1 MRKKSLLV
9 VAVCAAAVTGF
20 NISAA
25 SAQGQVEQGPDHA
38 RSICS
43 FSGLN
48 DEPDAAFPE
57 GGRVQSYGQLVRQG
71 VVTPGAPTPQNVESP
86 GFLCNPNNL
95 SLK

>member
-1 MRKKSLLV
+1 MSRTTVLL
-9 VAVCAAAVTGF
+9 ATACCAATLGL
-20 NISAA
+20 AA
-25 SAQGQVEQGPDHA
+25 PAHAQGQVERGPDHA

-57 GGRVQSYGQLVRQG
+57 GGRVQSYGQLVSQKVLAPSEGG
-71 VVTPGAPTPQNVESP
+71 VERP

-95 SLK
+95 PLK